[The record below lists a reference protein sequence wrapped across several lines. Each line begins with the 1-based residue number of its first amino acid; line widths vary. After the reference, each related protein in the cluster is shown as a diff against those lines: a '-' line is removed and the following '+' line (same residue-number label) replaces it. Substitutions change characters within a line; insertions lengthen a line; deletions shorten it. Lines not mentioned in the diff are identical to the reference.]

1 MTDSNPGKR
10 AFEKC
15 LHYYQISLGKE
26 PSFIWEK
33 SFDAREAVYEG
44 AKAALTALQEDAT
57 ASALQNEYS
66 FLEFGTWHGKDIE
79 YVVLAAR
86 YWGMIVANAQKAE
99 AKLKAEAEAKKAQL
113 DLPMKDD

>member
-1 MTDSNPGKR
+1 MADSNPGKR

-15 LHYYQISLGKE
+15 LHYYQISLGKD

-57 ASALQNEYS
+57 ASALQNEYP
-66 FLEFGTWHGKDIE
+66 FLEYGTWHGKDIE

-86 YWGMIVANAQKAE
+86 HWGMIVANAQKAE
-99 AKLKAEAEAKKAQL
+99 KKAAADPKAQ
-113 DLPMKDD
+113 PE